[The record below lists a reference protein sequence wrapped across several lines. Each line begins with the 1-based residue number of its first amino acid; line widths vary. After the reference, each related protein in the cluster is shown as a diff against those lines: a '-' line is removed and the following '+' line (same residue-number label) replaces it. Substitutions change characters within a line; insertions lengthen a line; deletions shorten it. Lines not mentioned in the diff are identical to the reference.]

1 MREEQDNDLRPS
13 GKAGRLADFCRIQN
27 RLCMRKCDFGEK
39 AMDKNRPIGV
49 IDSGVGGLSV
59 LRALQKTMPH
69 ESFLYLGDTARAPYG
84 TRSRET
90 ITAFVAEM
98 TDWLE
103 QKGIKQLVVA
113 CNTITVLGTDVI
125 KGAHPFPVIGMSK
138 AVKEVLEATGNKHIG
153 LMATDFTVGTGA
165 HRREIQA
172 ADPDAQLYGV
182 GCTKFVPL
190 IEGNRFGSPELKAAI
205 REYADA
211 LKAKE
216 VDTVILG
223 CTHYPFVREYLQEAF
238 GPDVTIV
245 DPAEA
250 TALQAKAE
258 LEACGLL
265 RTEGPGSCTICF
277 TGDAGMGK
285 LLAERMLDPATCE
298 FKQVKL

>member
-1 MREEQDNDLRPS
+1 
-13 GKAGRLADFCRIQN
+13 
-27 RLCMRKCDFGEK
+27 
-39 AMDKNRPIGV
+39 MDKTQPIGV

-59 LRALQKTMPH
+59 LRALQKTMSH
-69 ESFLYLGDTARAPYG
+69 EKFLYLGDTARAPYG

-90 ITAFVAEM
+90 ITTFVAQM

-103 QKGIKQLVVA
+103 QNGIKQLVTA

-125 KGAHPFPVIGMSK
+125 RGAHSFPVIGMSK
-138 AVKEVLEATGNKHIG
+138 AVKEVLEVTKDKNIG

-172 ADPDAQLYGV
+172 AEPAAQLFGV

-211 LKAKE
+211 LKAKA

-223 CTHYPFVREYLQEAF
+223 CTHYPFVKEYLQEAF
-238 GPDVTIV
+238 GPGVNII

-250 TALQAKAE
+250 TARQSKAD
-258 LEACGLL
+258 LEARGLL

-277 TGDAGMGK
+277 TGDVEMGK
-285 LLAERMLDPATCE
+285 RLAERMLDPATCE

>member
-1 MREEQDNDLRPS
+1 
-13 GKAGRLADFCRIQN
+13 
-27 RLCMRKCDFGEK
+27 
-39 AMDKNRPIGV
+39 MDINQPIGV

-69 ESFLYLGDTARAPYG
+69 ERFLYLGDTARAPYG

-103 QKGIKQLVVA
+103 AKGVKQLVAA

-125 KGAHPFPVIGMSK
+125 RGGHSFTVIGMSK
-138 AVKEVLEATGNKHIG
+138 AVKEVLQVTRNKNVG

-165 HRREIQA
+165 HRKEIQA
-172 ADPDAQLYGV
+172 ADPAAQVFGV
-182 GCTKFVPL
+182 GCTRFVPL
-190 IEGNRFGSPELKAAI
+190 IEGNRFGSPELQAAI
-205 REYADA
+205 SEYADT
-211 LKAKE
+211 LKEKN

-238 GPDVTIV
+238 GPGVTII

-250 TALQAKAE
+250 TALQAKAD
-258 LEACGLL
+258 LEARGLL
-265 RTEGPGSCTICF
+265 RKSGQGSCTVCF
-277 TGDAGMGK
+277 TGDAALGK
-285 LLAERMLDPATCE
+285 RLAERMLDLSACE

>member
-1 MREEQDNDLRPS
+1 
-13 GKAGRLADFCRIQN
+13 
-27 RLCMRKCDFGEK
+27 
-39 AMDKNRPIGV
+39 MDKNQPIGV

-69 ESFLYLGDTARAPYG
+69 ERFLYLGDTARAPYG

-90 ITAFVAEM
+90 ITAFVAQM

-103 QKGIKQLVVA
+103 QNGIKQLVTA

-125 KGAHPFPVIGMSK
+125 RGTHPFPVIGMSK
-138 AVKEVLEATGNKHIG
+138 AAKEVLEATGNKHIG
-153 LMATDFTVGTGA
+153 LMATDFTVSTGA

-190 IEGNRFGSPELKAAI
+190 IEGNRFGSPELKEAI
-205 REYADA
+205 HEYADA

-238 GPDVTIV
+238 GPGVTIV

-250 TALQAKAE
+250 TALQAKAD
-258 LEACGLL
+258 LEARGLL
-265 RTEGPGSCTICF
+265 RTEGQGSCTICF
-277 TGDAGMGK
+277 TGDVGLGK
-285 LLAERMLDPATCE
+285 LLAERMLDPAACE
-298 FKQVKL
+298 FKQIKL

>member
-1 MREEQDNDLRPS
+1 
-13 GKAGRLADFCRIQN
+13 
-27 RLCMRKCDFGEK
+27 
-39 AMDKNRPIGV
+39 MDRNQPIGV

-69 ESFLYLGDTARAPYG
+69 ERFLYLGDTARAPYG

-103 QKGIKQLVVA
+103 EKGVKQLVAA

-125 KGAHPFPVIGMSK
+125 RGSHSFSVIGMSK
-138 AVKEVLEATGNKHIG
+138 AVKEVLQVTRNKNVG

-165 HRREIQA
+165 HRKEIQT
-172 ADPDAQLYGV
+172 ADPAAQVFGV

-190 IEGNRFGSPELKAAI
+190 IEGNRFGSPELQAAI
-205 REYADA
+205 HEYADA
-211 LKAKE
+211 LKEKN

-223 CTHYPFVREYLQEAF
+223 CTHYPFVREYLKEAF
-238 GPDVTIV
+238 GPGVTII

-250 TALQAKAE
+250 TALQAKAD
-258 LEACGLL
+258 LEARGLL
-265 RTEGPGSCTICF
+265 RTEGQGSCTVCF
-277 TGDAGMGK
+277 TGDAALGK
-285 LLAERMLDPATCE
+285 RLAERMLDLSACE